1 MKRWEDLEIRDNFLF
16 QQVMKN
22 RRICK
27 RLIEKVLGISIR
39 EITYP
44 ETEKTQDGDPDK
56 KSVRLDVYVED
67 DTGALYNIE
76 MQTTDSPQFGGL
88 AKRARY
94 YGSMLDVNALKKGG
108 RYGELPKT
116 YVIFICTFDSHGMGR
131 SIYTFR
137 RICKE
142 ERTPEMGDDTTMVFL
157 CTGGHD
163 DDADLDVKRFLNFV
177 EGKAAEGKFVQE
189 IEAEIERLK
198 EHMETRREYMTLE
211 MLLEER
217 EAESREEGRA
227 EGREEARVSLL
238 RNLVQK
244 LGLSF
249 EKAMETLDIPMAERA
264 KYMSMM

>member
-1 MKRWEDLEIRDNFLF
+1 M
-16 QQVMKN
+16 
-22 RRICK
+22 
-27 RLIEKVLGISIR
+27 
-39 EITYP
+39 
-44 ETEKTQDGDPDK
+44 
-56 KSVRLDVYVED
+56 
-67 DTGALYNIE
+67 
-76 MQTTDSPQFGGL
+76 
-88 AKRARY
+88 
-94 YGSMLDVNALKKGG
+94 
-108 RYGELPKT
+108 
-116 YVIFICTFDSHGMGR
+116 
-131 SIYTFR
+131 
-137 RICKE
+137 
-142 ERTPEMGDDTTMVFL
+142 
-157 CTGGHD
+157 CTGGYD

-227 EGREEARVSLL
+227 EGREEGREEARVSLL